1 MTYDEIKGKI
11 DNLGK
16 EDLIGMIELAV
27 ARNIGGFNRTM
38 IDDSA
43 DEMCD
48 YLFETLDDE
57 GLDSLYYR
65 YIG

>member
-1 MTYDEIKGKI
+1 MTYDNIKEKI
-11 DNLGK
+11 ENLGK

-38 IDDSA
+38 TEDTTE
-43 DEMCD
+43 EMVD
-48 YLFETLDDE
+48 YLFENLDEE

-65 YIG
+65 YMG

>member
-1 MTYDEIKGKI
+1 MTYDEIKAKI
-11 DNLGK
+11 ENLGK

-38 IDDSA
+38 IDDDA
-43 DEMCD
+43 DEMYD
-48 YLFETLDDE
+48 YLVENLDEE

-65 YIG
+65 YMG